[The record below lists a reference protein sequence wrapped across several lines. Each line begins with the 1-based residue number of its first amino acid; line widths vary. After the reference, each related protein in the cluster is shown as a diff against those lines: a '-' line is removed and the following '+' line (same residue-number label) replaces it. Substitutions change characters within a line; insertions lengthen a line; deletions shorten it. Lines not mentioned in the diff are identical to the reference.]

1 MNKKIPFIEKYSPK
15 TLNDF
20 LCNDILK
27 TQLENFIE
35 TKNIPNLILVGNYGT
50 GKTCVIPCLIKQIF
64 HKKNRNAIME
74 FDSYDGRGIKI
85 FEPVERFCKIKID
98 FQENYAQH
106 KLIIFDEMDNVSE
119 KSQQLINQCLVNYPN
134 THFIFTC
141 NDSQNIIDSI
151 QSRCLKLNFSLI
163 PVDKVVN
170 RLMYICNEEQI
181 EFEDNETLKY
191 LFNISKQDIRATI
204 NLLELT
210 NTMYEKIT
218 INNINK
224 TIGIPSIELFNNL
237 LTFILNKDIQ
247 NICIIVSKLQND
259 GYYPMDIL
267 FYFINFIIHK
277 DIAEDIKINL
287 LEKLTKQVYLMSKY
301 TCNYLL
307 LTSVFIDTN

>member
-1 MNKKIPFIEKYSPK
+1 MNKKIPYIEKYNPK

-20 LCNDILK
+20 ICNDILK

-74 FDSYDGRGIKI
+74 FNSYDDRGIKI
-85 FEPVERFCKIKID
+85 FEPIERFCKIKID

-151 QSRCLKLNFSLI
+151 QSRCLKLNFSSI
-163 PVDKVVN
+163 PIDKVMN
-170 RLMYICNEEQI
+170 RLTNICNEEGI
-181 EFEDNETLKY
+181 EFENETLNY
-191 LFNISKQDIRATI
+191 LFNISKQDIRSTL

-210 NTMYEKIT
+210 YTMYQKIT

-224 TIGIPSIELFNNL
+224 TIGIPSVELFNNL

-247 NICIIVSKLQND
+247 NICIIISKLQND

-277 DIAEDIKINL
+277 NISEDIKITL

-307 LTSVFIDTN
+307 LTSVFIDIN

>member
-1 MNKKIPFIEKYSPK
+1 MNKKIPYIEKYNPK

-20 LCNDILK
+20 ICNDILK

-64 HKKNRNAIME
+64 HKRNRNAIME
-74 FDSYDGRGIKI
+74 FNSYDDRGIKI
-85 FEPVERFCKIKID
+85 FEPIERFCKIKID

-163 PVDKVVN
+163 PIDKVMN
-170 RLMYICNEEQI
+170 RLTNICNEEGI
-181 EFEDNETLKY
+181 EFENETLNY
-191 LFNISKQDIRATI
+191 LFNISKQDIRSTL

-210 NTMYEKIT
+210 NTMYQKIT

-224 TIGIPSIELFNNL
+224 TIGIPSVELFNNL

-247 NICIIVSKLQND
+247 NICIIISKLQND
-259 GYYPMDIL
+259 GYYPNRYI
-267 FYFINFIIHK
+267 
-277 DIAEDIKINL
+277 
-287 LEKLTKQVYLMSKY
+287 
-301 TCNYLL
+301 
-307 LTSVFIDTN
+307 

>member
-1 MNKKIPFIEKYSPK
+1 MNKKIPFIEKYNPK

-20 LCNDILK
+20 ICNDILK

-50 GKTCVIPCLIKQIF
+50 GKTCIIPCLIKQIF
-64 HKKNRNAIME
+64 HKRNRNAIME
-74 FDSYDGRGIKI
+74 FNSYDDRGIKI
-85 FEPVERFCKIKID
+85 FEPIERFCKIKID

-151 QSRCLKLNFSLI
+151 QSRCIKLNFSAI
-163 PVDKVVN
+163 PIDKVTN

-181 EFEDNETLKY
+181 ELEDLETLKY

-210 NTMYEKIT
+210 NIMYEKIT

-307 LTSVFIDTN
+307 LTSVLIDTN